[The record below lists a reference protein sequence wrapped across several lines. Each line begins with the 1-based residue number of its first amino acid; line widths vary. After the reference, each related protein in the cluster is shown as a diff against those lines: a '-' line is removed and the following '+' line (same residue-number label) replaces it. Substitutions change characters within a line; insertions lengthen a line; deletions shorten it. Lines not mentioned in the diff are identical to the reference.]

1 MVRLVILLVRMWVE
15 ISHVDY
21 CPSHRHSHPP
31 REDVSWNIGRGI
43 PNEMNTVILLVRMW
57 VEILPCQFFPLL
69 FCVILLVR
77 MWVEMLEGAA
87 AQRERMRHPPR
98 EDVSWNNNRPKG
110 GKVVAVILLVRM
122 WVEMAC
128 TQCLCPYT
136 TGHPPRED
144 VSWNICDCRTWC
156 RGFCHPPREDVSWN
170 TVVFRLLNNPVVI
183 LLVRMWVEILVMS
196 RLIGVV
202 SSHPPREDVSWNI
215 SAMFPG
221 RTNSSHPPREDV
233 SWNIPELVQ
242 IFQGGTSSS
251 SWGCELKLLFRSLAF
266 PPFKVIL
273 LVRMWVEILLLKQHL
288 SILTSSSS
296 WGCELK

>member
-170 TVVFRLLNNPVVI
+170 TVVFILLNNPVVI
-183 LLVRMWVEILVMS
+183 LLVRIWV
-196 RLIGVV
+196 
-202 SSHPPREDVSWNI
+202 
-215 SAMFPG
+215 
-221 RTNSSHPPREDV
+221 
-233 SWNIPELVQ
+233 
-242 IFQGGTSSS
+242 
-251 SWGCELKLLFRSLAF
+251 
-266 PPFKVIL
+266 
-273 LVRMWVEILLLKQHL
+273 
-288 SILTSSSS
+288 
-296 WGCELK
+296 